1 MWGSRI
7 LTQQLKVADFVPPKS
22 DPDLGGS
29 CADIGGLQHVR
40 RVTWGRLALIT

>member
-1 MWGSRI
+1 MWGWGSSI

-29 CADIGGLQHVR
+29 YAHIGGFQYIR
-40 RVTWGRLALIT
+40 RVT